1 MDGQDWEDAMDLGKR
16 LRESPYHR
24 WLGVELLGAE
34 DGEVKVRMPFREEFL
49 ASDDRLNVHGGIIS
63 TLADLTTCFAM
74 MSSTGRDAPNMNLQ
88 VDYLRMVGP
97 DTDLIARGKAVK
109 TGRTVGVADVEIRT
123 AEGRL
128 VAIGRSTLVNS
139 APPRETLT

>member
-1 MDGQDWEDAMDLGKR
+1 MDLDKR

-24 WLGVELLGAE
+24 WLGVELLSA
-34 DGEVKVRMPFREEFL
+34 DNGEVEVRMPFREEFL

-74 MSSTGRDAPNMNLQ
+74 MSSTGKDAPNMNLQ

-97 DTDLIARGKAVK
+97 DADLIARGRAVK

-123 AEGRL
+123 AQGRL

-139 APPRETLT
+139 APPRETLTQARQ